1 MPLYAFSLFLPSII
15 NQVRP
20 VSRLPSPIS
29 QRLLTPSTH
38 LRLQSNNDARSP
50 IAPPSSVCPCFPMPC
65 HPCVIDLTA
74 CRLQGDACEPPHG
87 PRVRLCVSHHM
98 PGRVRRRPARA
109 AWPNQHV
116 STTRGGVVVRAAA
129 ATIVV
134 VVVVVVVGPLTRHL
148 DDSGLLCLGGAGYII
163 LIASRNAA
171 LSYVAVYLATWYV
184 PPSPRPH
191 VSRPPL
197 TLLSRIVEYTLS
209 SVRTRAHSI
218 NDVGS

>member
-1 MPLYAFSLFLPSII
+1 
-15 NQVRP
+15 
-20 VSRLPSPIS
+20 
-29 QRLLTPSTH
+29 
-38 LRLQSNNDARSP
+38 
-50 IAPPSSVCPCFPMPC
+50 MPC

-109 AWPNQHV
+109 ARADQYV
-116 STTRGGVVVRAAA
+116 STTRGGGVVRAAA
-129 ATIVV
+129 TTI
-134 VVVVVVVGPLTRHL
+134 VVVVVVGPLTRHL

-184 PPSPRPH
+184 PPSRLPPATDSPLPNSGIYPLIRTYARSFH
-191 VSRPPL
+191 QRCRILTGGRFVASRSKHNVRRLYRSLRCGAAL
-197 TLLSRIVEYTLS
+197 TTPVFVCFPARGYRITSRA
-209 SVRTRAHSI
+209 RI
-218 NDVGS
+218 NAASPSRWS